1 MKKTKTPQ
9 IKSFRRFMK
18 EEREKY
24 YTLDL
29 VPDMTKEDVV
39 YLFNEL
45 LPLTLKMLKNGHV
58 LITVEPVLDSEE
70 Q

>member
-1 MKKTKTPQ
+1 MNKSKTIQ
-9 IKSFRRFMK
+9 IKSFSRFMK

-29 VPDMTKEDVV
+29 VPNMTKEDVV

-45 LPLTLKMLKNGHV
+45 LPLTLKMLKEGKV
-58 LITVEPVLDSEE
+58 LITVEPILESTEE
-70 Q
+70 

>member
-1 MKKTKTPQ
+1 MNKSKTIQ
-9 IKSFRRFMK
+9 IKTFRRFMK

-39 YLFNEL
+39 FLFNEL
-45 LPLTLKMLKNGHV
+45 LPLTFKMLKEGKV
-58 LITVEPVLDSEE
+58 LITVEPILESTEE
-70 Q
+70 

>member
-1 MKKTKTPQ
+1 MKTPPK

-24 YTLDL
+24 YTCDL
-29 VPDMTKEDVV
+29 QPNMSKEDVI

-45 LPLTLKMLKNGHV
+45 LKLGLKMVKNG
-58 LITVEPVLDSEE
+58 PVLVTIEPILEDEE

>member
-1 MKKTKTPQ
+1 MKKTKKPQ

-29 VPDMTKEDVV
+29 IPDMTKEDVV

-45 LPLTLKMLKNGHV
+45 LPLTLKMLKEGKV
-58 LITVEPVLDSEE
+58 LITVEPLLESEE
-70 Q
+70 E

>member
-1 MKKTKTPQ
+1 MKKTAIKTF
-9 IKSFRRFMK
+9 KRFMK
-18 EEREKY
+18 EEKEKY

-29 VPDMTKEDVV
+29 FPDMTKEDVL

-45 LPLTLKMLKNGHV
+45 LPLTFKMLKNSQV

>member
-1 MKKTKTPQ
+1 
-9 IKSFRRFMK
+9 MK

>member
-1 MKKTKTPQ
+1 MNKSKTIQ

-45 LPLTLKMLKNGHV
+45 LPLTLKMLKEGKV
-58 LITVEPVLDSEE
+58 LITVEPILESTEE
-70 Q
+70 

>member
-1 MKKTKTPQ
+1 MKKKPQ
-9 IKSFRRFMK
+9 IKTFKRYLK
-18 EEREKY
+18 EDRETY

-29 VPDMTKEDVV
+29 IPEMTKEDVL

-45 LPLTLKMLKNGHV
+45 LPLTLKMLKEGQV
-58 LITVEPVLDSEE
+58 LITVEPVFEGQE

>member
-1 MKKTKTPQ
+1 MKKSSLK
-9 IKSFRRFMK
+9 IKSFHRFMTEEK
-18 EEREKY
+18 EKF
-24 YTLDL
+24 YTCDL
-29 VPDMTKEDVV
+29 FPDMTKEDVV

-45 LPLTLKMLKNGHV
+45 LPITLKILKNSKV